1 MCLWDNFQGG
11 LPKGLL
17 NWSPEKNLNFCKSK
31 NNKIPKQLYVDL
43 TFMDD
48 TGVTKMALTG

>member
-17 NWSPEKNLNFCKSK
+17 KWSPEKNLNFCKSK
-31 NNKIPKQLYVDL
+31 NNKILRQLYVDL